1 MIPLQE
7 IDIHTDK
14 KVFYKVHL
22 VAPTG
27 TVPFFTEVLVYNSEL
42 SPPLQSNVAFHQQF
56 NSASDAFTHAINW
69 VIDYCSEH
77 EYTVNRINNPCN
89 CEFLPQTE
97 QQHIVEAAGLLLQVQ
112 INGA

>member
-27 TVPFFTEVLVYNSEL
+27 AAPFFTEVLVYDSEF
-42 SPPLQSNVAFHQQF
+42 SPPFQPNVAFHQQF

-69 VIDYCSEH
+69 VISYCSKH
-77 EYTVNRINNPCN
+77 EYAINRINNPCN
-89 CEFLPQTE
+89 CEFLPQAE
-97 QQHIVEAAGLLLQVQ
+97 QQRIVKAAGLLLQVQ
-112 INGA
+112 MNGA